1 MKSRLNP
8 YKSLPLLACL
18 FLLLAFGCTGSEQS
32 GNGDPDLPEMVEVDL
47 QVGVSDVSQPVQTK
61 AEAPDA
67 LPGEQIHSLVV
78 FIVDASGKVEKKFEP
93 NLTGTAADNGE
104 LEKWTSGSFDIS
116 AGPKRIYAFANWES
130 LGNALKDVIATAEG
144 QSMPTLPETV
154 SWENNSFNS
163 EKGKYLPMSFSETW
177 NVSAGKKRIELVRLV
192 SRLKVFVRN
201 EAGHPITVNS
211 VKIGSFNTSSYLFG
225 KGNILSTTSPGWSIE
240 NILSNVSLKDQSL
253 GSNSNW
259 IYVNESEEKQGFE
272 VVLET
277 TSEGTTHDVNMHSG
291 TKRTSFVKRIPR
303 NHVWNLHLVFAS
315 YQLTLGI
322 QGENPPIGG
331 YPDATTSVE
340 EEQNLVCNIIGGG
353 PFTLTIKE
361 LKSLETNTPYD
372 VSKLSWSIA
381 QVNNKDGLLVEKL
394 SIKGTT
400 ITGRMAGAASADQ
413 TATFILECQNTAENR
428 TLSFT
433 VTLRFVD
440 LFQQQP

>member
-1 MKSRLNP
+1 MSNRLNP
-8 YKSLPLLACL
+8 YKSLYAL
-18 FLLLAFGCTGSEQS
+18 FLTAILAFSCVS
-32 GNGDPDLPEMVEVDL
+32 GEKEAPDLPEMVEVDL
-47 QVGVSDVSQPVQTK
+47 QVGVDDVSQPVQTK
-61 AEAPDA
+61 ASDTRA

-78 FIVDASGKVEKKFEP
+78 FIVNSSGTVEKKFEP
-93 NLTGTAADNGE
+93 DLTGTAADNGE
-104 LEKWTSGSFDIS
+104 LEKWTSESFKLTR
-116 AGPKRIYAFANWES
+116 GTKRVYAFANWE
-130 LGNALKDVIATAEG
+130 ALNNNSFISTEEG
-144 QSMPTLPETV
+144 VTLTLPETV
-154 SWENNSFNS
+154 EWTNNSFAPAA
-163 EKGKYLPMSFSETW
+163 GKYLPMSFKDEAWT
-177 NVSAGKKRIELVRLV
+177 VSSSGTKKIELVRLV

-240 NILSNVSLKDQSL
+240 NILKGVSLKDQSL
-253 GSNSNW
+253 ESNSDW
-259 IYVNESEEKQGFE
+259 IYVNESEEEQGFE

-277 TSEGTTHDVNMHSG
+277 TSEGSTHDVNMHSG

-322 QGENPPIGG
+322 KGENPPIGG
-331 YPDATTSVE
+331 YPDVMTNVNI
-340 EEQNLVCNIIGGG
+340 EQSLACNIVGGG

-361 LKSLETNTPYD
+361 LESVETSTKYEVD
-372 VSKLSWSIA
+372 KLSWSIA
-381 QVNNKDGLLVEKL
+381 LVNNDDGLLVEDL